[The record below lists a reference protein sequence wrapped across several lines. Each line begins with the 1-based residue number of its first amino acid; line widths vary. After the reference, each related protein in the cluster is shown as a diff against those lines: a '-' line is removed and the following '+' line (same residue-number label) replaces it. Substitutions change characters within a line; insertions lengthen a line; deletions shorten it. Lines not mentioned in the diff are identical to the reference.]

1 MKNKSKIILIC
12 LGVVLL
18 VMVADLIQDWFFIR
32 AVLQAYGVPA
42 KSLDFGELFVKV
54 LPVLLPILIIGTG
67 IAVFILWKS
76 RKQFEDKIHSYQSR
90 EQNSHN
96 EDTK

>member
-1 MKNKSKIILIC
+1 MGVIL
-12 LGVVLL
+12 LA
-18 VMVADLIQDWFFIR
+18 MVADLIQDWFFIR
-32 AVLQAYGVPA
+32 AVLQAYGVPG
-42 KSLDFGELFVKV
+42 KSPDLGELFVKV

-76 RKQFEDKIHSYQSR
+76 RKQFEDKISSYQSR
-90 EQNSHN
+90 ERNNRN

>member
-1 MKNKSKIILIC
+1 MKSKAKIILIC
-12 LGVVLL
+12 LGVILL
-18 VMVADLIQDWFFIR
+18 AMVADLIQDWFFIR
-32 AVLQAYGVPA
+32 AVLQAYGVPG
-42 KSLDFGELFVKV
+42 KSPDLGELFVKV

-90 EQNSHN
+90 DRNNRN